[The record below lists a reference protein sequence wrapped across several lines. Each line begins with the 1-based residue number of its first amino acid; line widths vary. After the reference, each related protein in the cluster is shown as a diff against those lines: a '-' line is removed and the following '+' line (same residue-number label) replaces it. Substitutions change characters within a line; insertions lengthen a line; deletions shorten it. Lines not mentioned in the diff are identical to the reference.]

1 MKRDRFLT
9 GVTSENANL
18 FDCCSFGS
26 RSSIRSAYV
35 NARAGDNAHIDG
47 AVKHPPRR
55 RRIVRYTIRL
65 HTPQES
71 SSLSQ
76 LIIGVLEGLV
86 VSNNIT
92 VIDNSEGKINVKFS
106 VTGSKVIVSFPQPV
120 APESKLELDLNNV
133 KRRGASNAWLSRVSA
148 KLVSVDVNILLVYL
162 GFTFTLEKIFVA
174 QAHYHTLDYESST
187 S

>member
-9 GVTSENANL
+9 GVTSKNTNL
-18 FDCCSFGS
+18 FGCCSFNS

-35 NARAGDNAHIDG
+35 NARAGDNAHIDR
-47 AVKHPPRR
+47 AIKHPPRR

-65 HTPQES
+65 HTPQGS

-92 VIDNSEGKINVKFS
+92 VDNSEGKINIKFTA
-106 VTGSKVIVSFPQPV
+106 TGSKVTVSFPQPV
-120 APESKLELDLNNV
+120 APESKLKLDLNNV
-133 KRRGASNAWLSRVSA
+133 KRRGSSNAWLSRVSA

-162 GFTFTLEKIFVA
+162 GFTFILAKIFVA
-174 QAHYHTLDYESST
+174 QAHYHTLDYESSA